1 MATIKINYG
10 GTTYS
15 MIKTSSKMTTPSIAV
30 DGGFIP
36 CFKGDRFAEVK
47 SGLNINT
54 LSPLIVNCYRMACR
68 QRIISLRVYVAA
80 TLYGNWLLQG
90 YIYSSRYSVTFGT
103 LYVTDKNGNK
113 LSDYTV
119 SVTRLSNQDTEQELG
134 SQKSSQ
140 TWTFSG
146 KVTVKYGSEVI
157 LDNSYSLSVTAQSN
171 GVNGGERVEYS
182 KYLLASL

>member
-47 SGLNINT
+47 SGLNIYT
-54 LSPLIVNCYRMACR
+54 LSPLMVNGYRMACG

-90 YIYSSRYSVTFGT
+90 YIFQVA
-103 LYVTDKNGNK
+103 
-113 LSDYTV
+113 TV
-119 SVTRLSNQDTEQELG
+119 LRSAR
-134 SQKSSQ
+134 
-140 TWTFSG
+140 FM
-146 KVTVKYGSEVI
+146 
-157 LDNSYSLSVTAQSN
+157 
-171 GVNGGERVEYS
+171 
-182 KYLLASL
+182 